1 MVTHKAGISN
11 DAYAAAQ
18 ADADAQRREAK
29 AQRQRPFIGRRKY
42 PGRQIVTDTDTVN
55 EITYRNFINSEG
67 DTSLRPFQCE
77 RPYVQAAIG
86 LPDAKRAM
94 DRYWSYRDQGKVFTE
109 VKSRCRKCPSCLAHR
124 RRLWSAR
131 ASDELKAAHRTWFAT
146 LTVAPHERFVA
157 TLAASGLAEN
167 AGHGAWPT
175 LAPETKFKYLVKHL
189 NQEIDRY
196 FKRVRKTHSLRYLLV
211 SESHKDGFPHFHA
224 LIHEEALPLTKR
236 LLESNWRVGFSQ
248 FRLVDSA
255 DPRSAFYVCK
265 YLSKDAQTRVRASRR
280 YGQPTLVRHM
290 TDVITEVL
298 RTRGDVQSTPP
309 VIRGLS
315 AGPLTKMD
323 EVSKGA
329 GTTESYPCCTSTL
342 RNEL

>member
-18 ADADAQRREAK
+18 ADADAKRREAR
-29 AQRQRPFIGRRKY
+29 AQRQKPFIGRRKY

-94 DRYWSYRDQGKVFTE
+94 DRYWTNRDQGKVFTE
-109 VKSRCRKCPSCLAHR
+109 VTSRCRKCPSCLAHR

-167 AGHGAWPT
+167 AGHGAWPS
-175 LAPETKFKYLVKHL
+175 LDQQTKFKYLVKHL

-211 SESHKDGFPHFHA
+211 SEVHKDGFPHFHA
-224 LIHEEALPLTKR
+224 LIHEAASPLTKR
-236 LLESNWRVGFSQ
+236 LLENNWRLGFSQ

-290 TDVITEVL
+290 TDVIAEVL
-298 RTRGDVQSTPP
+298 RTRGDGASPSPGFPPP
-309 VIRGLS
+309 VCGS
-315 AGPLTKMD
+315 PD
-323 EVSKGA
+323 EMAPGS
-329 GTTESYPCCTSTL
+329 
-342 RNEL
+342 